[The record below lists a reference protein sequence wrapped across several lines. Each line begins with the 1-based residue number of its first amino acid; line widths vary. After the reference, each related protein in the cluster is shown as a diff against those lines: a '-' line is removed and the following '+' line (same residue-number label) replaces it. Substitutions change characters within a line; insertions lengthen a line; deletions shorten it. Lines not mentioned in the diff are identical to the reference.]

1 MLDKVRET
9 INKYGLLDKN
19 THVVLGLSGG
29 PDSVSLFYALRELG
43 FEIHA
48 VHVDHGLRETA
59 ARDADFVQKMCA
71 DTGVPCRVVTA
82 DCAGLAKELGMTT
95 EEAGRKIRYEAFC
108 EEADRIREA
117 GHDVKIGVAHNADD
131 QAETVLFRL
140 MRGTGPDGLAGM
152 AHKRFEGGHE
162 VIRPLLD
169 VTRAEI
175 EAYCRAND
183 LEYMT
188 DETNEVPG
196 YTRNSIRLELL
207 PFMREK
213 YNANISE
220 ALCRLA
226 AIAGED
232 KDYLQQQTEAAYE
245 QCLRGSVLDRS
256 SLLEFHPSIRRRV
269 MMKAIRLAGLTEA
282 VTYERLQAIEE
293 ALGRD
298 TATRTIQLPR
308 GYEVVIAFDEVRV
321 KATEDA
327 KDARERKILVD
338 VITDPE
344 DVRRILQQIKEQGY
358 PEDTA
363 VMDADLAASAC
374 GVPAEQL
381 QEVIVCRGRQPGD
394 FMFLRGGRKTI
405 KKLLGEMK
413 IPADRREN
421 VTFAARGSM
430 VLALSEETS
439 GKRRFAETLRVNDKT
454 ERILTVKFV

>member
-9 INKYGLLDKN
+9 INKYGLLDRN

-29 PDSVSLFYALRELG
+29 PDSVSLFYALRALG
-43 FEIHA
+43 YEIHA

-59 ARDADFVQKMCA
+59 ARDAAFVQKMCA
-71 DTGVPCRVVTA
+71 ASGVTCRVVSA
-82 DCAGLAKELGMTT
+82 DCAGLAKDLGMTT

-108 EEADRIREA
+108 QEADRIREA
-117 GHDVKIGVAHNADD
+117 GHDVKIAVAHNADD

-152 AHKRFEGGHE
+152 AHSRYEGGYQ

-169 VTRAEI
+169 VSRAEI
-175 EAYCRAND
+175 EEYCRANG

-188 DETNEVPG
+188 DETNEVPA

-232 KDYLQQQTEAAYE
+232 KDYLRQQTEAAYE
-245 QCLRGSVLDRS
+245 ACLRGKVLDRS
-256 SLLEFHPSIRRRV
+256 SLLKLHPSIRRRV
-269 MMKAIRLAGLTEA
+269 LMKAIRMAGLTED
-282 VTYERLQAIEE
+282 VTYERLEATEE
-293 ALGRD
+293 ALARNNE
-298 TATRTIQLPR
+298 TRVIQLPK
-308 GYEVVIAFDEVRV
+308 GFEIVIAFDEVRV
-321 KATEDA
+321 KVPEDA
-327 KDARERKILVD
+327 KDARERTICVD

-344 DVRRILQQIKEQGY
+344 EVRRILRQIKEQGY

>member
-43 FEIHA
+43 YEIHA

-71 DTGVPCRVVTA
+71 DTGVACRVVSA
-82 DCAGLAKELGMTT
+82 DCAGLAKDLGMTT

-108 EEADRIREA
+108 EEAEA
-117 GHDVKIGVAHNADD
+117 VKASGHAVKIAVAHNADD

-152 AHKRFEGGHE
+152 EHSRFEGGYE

-169 VTRAEI
+169 VTRTEI
-175 EAYCRAND
+175 EAYCRANG
-183 LEYMT
+183 LEFMT
-188 DETNEVPG
+188 DETNDVPD

-226 AIAGED
+226 SIAGED
-232 KDYLQQQTEAAYE
+232 KDYLRQQTESAYE
-245 QCLRGSVLDRS
+245 DCLTGNVLDREK
-256 SLLEFHPSIRRRV
+256 LMGLHPSIRRRV
-269 MMKAIRLAGLTEA
+269 LMKAIRLAGLAED

-298 TATRTIQLPR
+298 AATRTIQLPR
-308 GYEVVIAFDEVRV
+308 GYETVIAFDEVRV
-321 KATEDA
+321 KAPEDD
-327 KDARERKILVD
+327 KELRERAIRVE
-338 VITDPE
+338 VVTDPE
-344 DVRRILQQIKEQGY
+344 EVRRLRSDLADCGY
-358 PEDTA
+358 PANTA
-363 VMDADLAASAC
+363 VFDADLAASAC

-381 QEVIVCRGRQPGD
+381 QEVIVCRGRQAGD
-394 FMFLRGGRKTI
+394 IIPLRGGNKSV

-413 IPADRREN
+413 IPADRRDD
-421 VTFAARGSM
+421 VLFAACGSII
-430 VLALSEETS
+430 LALVDENS
-439 GKRRFAETLRVNDKT
+439 GKTRYAETLRINDKT
-454 ERILTVKFV
+454 LRILTVKFV